1 MVDLNELNYSK
12 HKSKRRDGVKTF
24 LLEFRTNF
32 ILKTRPRS
40 EEEKK
45 EKEKTYYRLGE
56 YWMSKDE
63 LRSLLKETL
72 DFLRKTAADPQ
83 HAPLNPIPVVVHLD
97 VCTVQQEGESF
108 GAAKD
113 RAIRAEYLV
122 PLYLWQHR
130 MTLPEFKAMHPL
142 LRMFIR
148 SLDRV
153 RVGNADERLALMKVC
168 SICSRDSNV
177 GAQITPLPTC
187 GHAFHSHCILPWL
200 EENNLCPSCR
210 SPAYDPWWSF

>member
-1 MVDLNELNYSK
+1 
-12 HKSKRRDGVKTF
+12 
-24 LLEFRTNF
+24 
-32 ILKTRPRS
+32 
-40 EEEKK
+40 
-45 EKEKTYYRLGE
+45 
-56 YWMSKDE
+56 
-63 LRSLLKETL
+63 
-72 DFLRKTAADPQ
+72 
-83 HAPLNPIPVVVHLD
+83 
-97 VCTVQQEGESF
+97 
-108 GAAKD
+108 
-113 RAIRAEYLV
+113 
-122 PLYLWQHR
+122 
-130 MTLPEFKAMHPL
+130 
-142 LRMFIR
+142 MFIR